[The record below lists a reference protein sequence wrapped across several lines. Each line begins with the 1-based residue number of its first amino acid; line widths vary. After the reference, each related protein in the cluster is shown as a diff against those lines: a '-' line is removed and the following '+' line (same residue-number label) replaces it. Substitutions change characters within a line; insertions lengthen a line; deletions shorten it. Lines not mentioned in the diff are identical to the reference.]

1 MSRLVQQTLKTA
13 SLHGAGKKDE
23 GVEYV
28 SLRLPWIGPLSERF
42 RKDAQQCVARAFEKV
57 KLRVFF
63 SASRAFSGKAKDVL
77 PPTAASNIVYAYR
90 CCCGQAYIGRTS
102 QRFSE
107 RIRQHVPDGLLQT
120 PSVTRGV
127 RTDSAVTCHLKGSLT
142 CVLANRKQLKERF
155 SVVARAR
162 GPLHLEVLEA
172 LFIKRHTPGLC
183 QQKDFVRALQL
194 FV

>member
-1 MSRLVQQTLKTA
+1 MSRVVQQTLETA
-13 SLHGAGKKDE
+13 SSHGAGKKDE
-23 GVEYV
+23 GIEYV
-28 SLRLPWIGPLSERF
+28 SLRLLSIGRVSVRF

-77 PPTAASNIVYAYR
+77 PPTAASNIVYEHR

-102 QRFSE
+102 RFLE
-107 RIRQHVPDGLLQT
+107 RIRQHVPDRLLQT
-120 PSVTRGV
+120 PPATCGA
-127 RTDSAVTCHLKGSLT
+127 RTDSTVTRHLKGSLT
-142 CVLANRKQLKERF
+142 CVPANRKQLKERF
-155 SVVARAR
+155 SVVVRAR

-183 QQKDFVRALQL
+183 QQKDFVRALQS